1 MSASRRPEQT
11 GVLITGASSGI
22 GKACAEHLARRGYL
36 VYGTSRNAPFPPT
49 PPGPGQ
55 PVLIQ
60 MDVTQDDSVRR
71 AVDLAVRELGRLDVV
86 VNNAGFAIAGAVEDT
101 SIEEAKSQL
110 ETNFFGVLRVCRAVL
125 PVMRSQGEGLIV
137 NIGSLGGVMALPF
150 QALYSASKFAVAG
163 LTEALRLEVR
173 PLGIRVTRIEPG
185 DMRTG
190 ITDRRVRV
198 AGWTQG
204 SPYGQC
210 AERVL
215 RIVERDERRGGP
227 AEAVALLL
235 ERIIRSPDP
244 APCYRVGPALE
255 RLGAA
260 LKAILPARLFEWALG
275 RYYSVPGTKRKVRL

>member
-1 MSASRRPEQT
+1 MSASRRPGQT

-22 GKACAEHLARRGYL
+22 GKACAQHLARRGYL
-36 VYGTSRNAPFPPT
+36 VYGTSRSAPFPPA

-55 PVLIQ
+55 PVLIR
-60 MDVTQDDSVRR
+60 MDVTQDDSVRG
-71 AVDLAVRELGRLDVV
+71 AVDLALRELGRLDVV

-110 ETNFFGVLRVCRAVL
+110 ETNFFGILRVCRAVL

-137 NIGSLGGVMALPF
+137 NIGSLGGVTALPF

-204 SPYGQC
+204 SPYGQR

-215 RIVERDERRGGP
+215 RIVERDERRGGS

-244 APCYRVGPALE
+244 APCYRVGPVLE

-260 LKAILPARLFEWALG
+260 LKAILPARLFERALAK
-275 RYYSVPGTKRKVRL
+275 YYRIP

>member
-1 MSASRRPEQT
+1 M
-11 GVLITGASSGI
+11 
-22 GKACAEHLARRGYL
+22 
-36 VYGTSRNAPFPPT
+36 
-49 PPGPGQ
+49 
-55 PVLIQ
+55 IQ
-60 MDVTQDDSVRR
+60 MDVTQDESVRR
-71 AVDLAVRELGRLDVV
+71 GVDLAVRELGRLDVV

-137 NIGSLGGVMALPF
+137 NIGSLGGVIALPF

-190 ITDRRVRV
+190 ITGRRVRV
-198 AGWTQG
+198 SGWAQG
-204 SPYGQC
+204 SAYGQC

-215 RIVERDERRGGP
+215 RIVERDERSGGS

-244 APCYRVGPALE
+244 AHCYRVGPALE

-275 RYYSVPGTKRKVRL
+275 RYYRIP